1 METLSSRLKQK
12 RAELKLSQTQLAE
25 MVGMKQ
31 QSIQQIE
38 AGETQRPRLLFEL
51 AEALKCDPTWL
62 LYGTKRK
69 RKAA

>member
-12 RAELKLSQTQLAE
+12 RTELKLSQTQLAE
-25 MVGMKQ
+25 LVGMKQ

-38 AGETQRPRLLFEL
+38 AGETQRPRLLLEL
-51 AEALKCDPTWL
+51 AEALRCEPTWL
-62 LYGTKRK
+62 LYGSNRK